1 MKLNTKK
8 FIRNIIICLIAF
20 IIVSLILNYAP
31 GFKRDKYKNV
41 TKLIINDEDFTEKLA
56 KNVFIDEDN
65 NIYLS
70 KEDMKN
76 FFDKNIYYSKE
87 NNMIITTSNTKV
99 ASMLVDN
106 DKVTIN
112 GVEQTLKA
120 KALEKDETIY
130 IPLSELSLVYN
141 INTKYIADTNKVV
154 VERLNTGL
162 IKATVAEES
171 VIKFKPRRLSKNVG
185 ELKKDEEVSCYYTTS
200 KGWRLIRTEDGTLG
214 YVKANTLTNQYI
226 VRQDLNDEI
235 KTAEITTSLKDGSTL
250 SLYNKETTAKIKI
263 RTLFN
268 ISSNGAI
275 ESTEEDLNSE
285 NYKIWATISN
295 KGLEKQ
301 TNELIMDYS
310 KRTELINTIVSY
322 ASKYRVA
329 GINID
334 FERVN
339 NNEAFNRFIIEL
351 TPRLRELGITTNV
364 ILNNSFDEAGIVGI
378 VDYLITEKGEITN
391 EEN

>member
-31 GFKRDKYKNV
+31 GFKRDKYKDV
-41 TKLIINDEDFTEKLA
+41 TKLIINDEEFTEKLA
-56 KNVFIDEDN
+56 KNVFIDENN
-65 NIYLS
+65 NIYLA
-70 KEDMKN
+70 KEDIEK
-76 FFDKNIYYSKE
+76 FFDKYLYYSKE
-87 NNMIITTSNTKV
+87 NNIIITISNTKV
-99 ASMLVDN
+99 ASMLVDT
-106 DKVTIN
+106 DKIRIN

-120 KALEKDETIY
+120 RVLEKDGTIY

-141 INTKYIADTNKVV
+141 INTKYIAETNKVV

-162 IKATVAEES
+162 IKATAVEES

-185 ELKKDEEVSCYYTTS
+185 EIKKDEEVSCYYTTS

-250 SLYNKETTAKIKI
+250 SLYNKEKTDKIRI

-275 ESTEEDLNSE
+275 ESAEEDLNSE
-285 NYKIWATISN
+285 SYKIWATISN

-334 FERVN
+334 FESVN

>member
-1 MKLNTKK
+1 MK
-8 FIRNIIICLIAF
+8 
-20 IIVSLILNYAP
+20 S
-31 GFKRDKYKNV
+31 
-41 TKLIINDEDFTEKLA
+41 
-56 KNVFIDEDN
+56 
-65 NIYLS
+65 
-70 KEDMKN
+70 
-76 FFDKNIYYSKE
+76 FFDKNIYYNKE

-99 ASMLVDN
+99 ASIIVDN
-106 DKVTIN
+106 DKITIN

-154 VERLNTGL
+154 IERLNTGL

-250 SLYNKETTAKIKI
+250 SLYNKETTVKIKI

-268 ISSNGAI
+268 ISSNGVI
-275 ESTEEDLNSE
+275 ESTEVDLNSE
-285 NYKIWATISN
+285 NFKIWATISII
-295 KGLEKQ
+295 GLEKQ

-334 FERVN
+334 FESVN

>member
-31 GFKRDKYKNV
+31 GFKRDKYKDV

-162 IKATVAEES
+162 IKATAVEES

-268 ISSNGAI
+268 ISSNGVI

-334 FERVN
+334 FESVN

-364 ILNNSFDEAGIVGI
+364 ILNNSFNEAGIVGI

>member
-1 MKLNTKK
+1 MK
-8 FIRNIIICLIAF
+8 
-20 IIVSLILNYAP
+20 S
-31 GFKRDKYKNV
+31 
-41 TKLIINDEDFTEKLA
+41 
-56 KNVFIDEDN
+56 
-65 NIYLS
+65 
-70 KEDMKN
+70 
-76 FFDKNIYYSKE
+76 FFDKNIYYNKE

-99 ASMLVDN
+99 ASIIVDN
-106 DKVTIN
+106 DKITIN

-154 VERLNTGL
+154 IERLNTGL

-250 SLYNKETTAKIKI
+250 SLYNKETTVKIKI

-268 ISSNGAI
+268 ISSNGVI

-334 FERVN
+334 FESVN